1 MLVPPSVK
9 PVVGF
14 DPKSPLPKPT
24 DGADV
29 VAVAVEEP
37 RVPKLSPPVE
47 LLQNKTVS
55 NFFSKEKSI
64 LPLFLFLSHT
74 IIVLIS
80 QNIAEQDSQ
89 SLLSPRRN
97 PPPSL
102 SYSYR
107 FHDAVGCPWASV
119 GLVATCL
126 IHPDKPA
133 KNLLFSF
140 LLFPLNYWKWRTNA
154 RARPKTTNHQE
165 HPFKATC
172 KPSSIPLPRNINQS
186 YFTLKQ

>member
-1 MLVPPSVK
+1 MPPSVK

-107 FHDAVGCPWASV
+107 FHDAVGCP
-119 GLVATCL
+119 
-126 IHPDKPA
+126 
-133 KNLLFSF
+133 
-140 LLFPLNYWKWRTNA
+140 
-154 RARPKTTNHQE
+154 
-165 HPFKATC
+165 
-172 KPSSIPLPRNINQS
+172 
-186 YFTLKQ
+186 